1 MTREEA
7 GKRGREIAARARAQK
22 REYYT
27 DGNTVRHVKPQ
38 SRVANPYISK
48 DRNKDKYNSR
58 SEMRQPERNT
68 SARKRIDFQIEKHR
82 IEERKKQQK
91 IEQQRQQK
99 ERRREKQQAKEQAFI
114 DRERQQKAY
123 FSGYNKQ
130 EQTER
135 YTDAAWFRSVSY
147 DCVNRR
153 IVFMHSLPAAEIR
166 ADLQNADSSQP
177 GIRA

>member
-7 GKRGREIAARARAQK
+7 GKRADF
-22 REYYT
+22 Y
-27 DGNTVRHVKPQ
+27 
-38 SRVANPYISK
+38 
-48 DRNKDKYNSR
+48 
-58 SEMRQPERNT
+58 RQRTATEG
-68 SARKRIDFQIEKHR
+68 E
-82 IEERKKQQK
+82 
-91 IEQQRQQK
+91 
-99 ERRREKQQAKEQAFI
+99 
-114 DRERQQKAY
+114 QKAY

-135 YTDAAWFRSVSY
+135 YTDAAWLRSVSY